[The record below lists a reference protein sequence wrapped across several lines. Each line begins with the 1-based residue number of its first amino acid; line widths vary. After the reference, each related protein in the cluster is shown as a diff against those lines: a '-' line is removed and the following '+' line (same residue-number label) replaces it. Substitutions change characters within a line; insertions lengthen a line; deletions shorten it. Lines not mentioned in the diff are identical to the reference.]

1 VNDGRR
7 VRGPPTRNNEI
18 RVRLRTPVAVATLIW
33 SATACFG
40 NPKPKPFGDD
50 LSLLPSVEVRRVE
63 GQDPHLIV
71 QLPKAAYVN
80 AFLVTPGEETVILY
94 PETATSARLEPGSHQ
109 LRAYFGDRSEAPDT
123 GRVLRRPTGALGG
136 RGGGGQTGQGG
147 MQGRGG
153 MDESLYGATRR
164 WVLVYASQD
173 SVPLDALRRGVMGH
187 TVPGYVDEALL
198 TVAKTVH
205 GLSPRGKW
213 AAIATQFYR

>member
-1 VNDGRR
+1 
-7 VRGPPTRNNEI
+7 
-18 RVRLRTPVAVATLIW
+18 VRLRTPVAVATLIW

-94 PETATSARLEPGSHQ
+94 PEAATSTRLEPGSHQ
-109 LRAYFGDRSEAPDT
+109 LRAYFGSRSEAPDT

-136 RGGGGQTGQGG
+136 RGDGGQSGQGGQGG
-147 MQGRGG
+147 MQGRG
-153 MDESLYGATRR
+153 MEDNLYAASRR

-173 SVPLDALRRGVMGH
+173 SVPLDALRRSVMGR
-187 TVPGYVDEALL
+187 TVPGYVDEALN

-205 GLSPRGKW
+205 GLAPRGKW
-213 AAIATQFYR
+213 AAIAMQFYR